1 MSLQL
6 LNCQKKKKYKLS
18 GHFWLKTPPK
28 KKNDTVSM
36 DNFCPKLQFKKY
48 DELLDYF
55 SNNQQ
60 VSYNDWV
67 PFLVT
72 TKVKLVL
79 PSHV

>member
-1 MSLQL
+1 
-6 LNCQKKKKYKLS
+6 
-18 GHFWLKTPPK
+18 
-28 KKNDTVSM
+28 M